1 MSSCLGGAVHY
12 FHKYGMKV
20 TGIIHA
26 GAWHGDEIVDYIANG
41 VKNIAWFE
49 PQQSC
54 QESLLKWQE
63 PYADRA
69 YITIH
74 PQALG
79 NENTTMK
86 MYTCTSFDMT
96 SSLLEPSEVFFRDH
110 PNLEFRQEE
119 EVEVCRLDDYE
130 GLELKDYNC
139 LSMDTQG
146 YELEILKG
154 AVNTLEHVDYIFTE
168 ISNEEIYKG
177 TALIEDLDEFLE
189 PRGFK
194 RVETH
199 WQGKGNW
206 GDAFYL
212 KEKQ

>member
-177 TALIEDLDEFLE
+177 TALIQDLDDFLE

-194 RVETH
+194 RVETN
-199 WQGKGNW
+199 WMGGNW

>member
-1 MSSCLGGAVHY
+1 MSCLGGAVAY
-12 FHKYGMKV
+12 FSKYNMKV
-20 TGIIHA
+20 TGVIHA

-41 VKNIAWFE
+41 IKNIAWFE
-49 PQQSC
+49 PQQRC

-74 PQALG
+74 PHALG
-79 NENTTMK
+79 NERTTMK
-86 MYTCTSFDMT
+86 MYTCASFDMT
-96 SSLLEPSEVFFRDH
+96 SSLLEPSDIFFRDH
-110 PNLEFRQEE
+110 PDLKFKHEE
-119 EVEVCRLDDYE
+119 EVEVYRLDDYE
-130 GLELKDYNC
+130 GLELTDYIC

-154 AVNTLEHVDYIFTE
+154 AVNTLEHIDYIFTE

>member
-1 MSSCLGGAVHY
+1 
-12 FHKYGMKV
+12 
-20 TGIIHA
+20 
-26 GAWHGDEIVDYIANG
+26 
-41 VKNIAWFE
+41 
-49 PQQSC
+49 
-54 QESLLKWQE
+54 
-63 PYADRA
+63 
-69 YITIH
+69 
-74 PQALG
+74 
-79 NENTTMK
+79 
-86 MYTCTSFDMT
+86 
-96 SSLLEPSEVFFRDH
+96 
-110 PNLEFRQEE
+110 
-119 EVEVCRLDDYE
+119 
-130 GLELKDYNC
+130 
-139 LSMDTQG
+139 MDTQG